1 MDDSPQYYSPPP
13 AHEQHLQKMIVFLGV
28 FFVGLAI
35 LVGGFIYFAPRILV
49 HLPIEAE
56 QRFVKPYEQLTGYWQ
71 QKYGEEATEERL
83 NIEHYLQTLSNELG
97 EASDLPAGMQLKVHL
112 INSDAVNAFATLGGH
127 VFVCRG
133 LMESVADENGL
144 SMVLAHEIAH
154 IKHRDP
160 VVGMSRGL
168 ALQLIYSFVTG
179 DYSRGS
185 DWVFYGG
192 DLGLLYFS
200 REQESNADVQAL
212 SALHRHYGHIR
223 GHTQIFEILSEA
235 QEEEGVSDADS
246 ESASLDWLSSH
257 PDLTDRIDVLN
268 QQATD
273 NQWRQGPSTPVPTE
287 VAAWLEEL

>member
-1 MDDSPQYYSPPP
+1 MNDSPQYYSPPP

-71 QKYGEEATEERL
+71 QKYGEEATAERL

-133 LMESVADENGL
+133 VDGIGCRRERAV
-144 SMVLAHEIAH
+144 
-154 IKHRDP
+154 
-160 VVGMSRGL
+160 
-168 ALQLIYSFVTG
+168 
-179 DYSRGS
+179 
-185 DWVFYGG
+185 YGAR
-192 DLGLLYFS
+192 S
-200 REQESNADVQAL
+200 
-212 SALHRHYGHIR
+212 
-223 GHTQIFEILSEA
+223 
-235 QEEEGVSDADS
+235 
-246 ESASLDWLSSH
+246 
-257 PDLTDRIDVLN
+257 
-268 QQATD
+268 
-273 NQWRQGPSTPVPTE
+273 
-287 VAAWLEEL
+287 